1 MFKTY
6 YSFGA
11 LACQEAPQAIKLSF
25 ANSNLEDPKQKEKAY
40 DEKICISHKESGKW
54 VNEFYSPDMLCKT
67 INHISMAKEHAYYI
81 ASQPLKGN
89 AQTRRESN
97 MFSYRNI
104 VIDVDAH
111 DYLERNNLSP
121 MQLQPH
127 VDELLHRINRDMQEL
142 PFNFAVETGRGVQL
156 WMCMEETSKALKFAH
171 SRAVNTLC
179 KIVSDI
185 LKEYDLDDVFEVDKV
200 SSKKN
205 LSLFRLP
212 GSYNPTTRTFTKVHI
227 YHEEL
232 HDYNELNQTIT
243 DVWELFWNEEQGKSK
258 KKKTRK
264 ITPITR
270 AAEEYL
276 PLMNKRVRIIEEMVE
291 RGMIDVG
298 HREVAMFLYFNAARQ
313 LSWDNE
319 TPEDKTE
326 RLNKKLKKP
335 ISAAEL
341 KAIFNNRKVYKIS
354 NNLWYEYLDIKPS
367 DVEGLVMTKS
377 NALRDLKRKQKK
389 DTRNEAIESYYK
401 KDMPIATIAKT
412 MGIGRATV
420 QRVLDARGLRVTKM
434 I

>member
-1 MFKTY
+1 MFRSY
-6 YSFGA
+6 YSLGN
-11 LACQEAPQAIKLSF
+11 LACQEAAQAIKLSF
-25 ANSNLEDPKQKEKAY
+25 VNNNLDDQNQKRTSF

-54 VNEFYSPDMLCKT
+54 INEFYSPEMLD
-67 INHISMAKEHAYYI
+67 ISLNNIYMAKEFSYYI
-81 ASQPLKGN
+81 VNQPLKGN
-89 AQTRRESN
+89 SQTRRSSN
-97 MFSYRNI
+97 LFSYRNI

-111 DYLERNNLSP
+111 EYLERNNLQP

-127 VDELLHRINRDMQEL
+127 VDELLYRINRDMQEL

-156 WMCMEETSKALKFAH
+156 WMCMEETSKSLKFAH
-171 SRAVNTLC
+171 NRAVNTLC

-205 LSLFRLP
+205 LALFRFP
-212 GSYNPTTRTFTKVHI
+212 GSYNPTTRTFTKVHM
-227 YHEEL
+227 YHDKL

-243 DVWELFWNEEQGKSK
+243 DVWELFWNDDQSKTK

-270 AAEEYL
+270 AAAEYL

-298 HREVAMFLYFNAARQ
+298 HREVALFLYFNAARQ

-319 TPEDKTE
+319 TPESKTE
-326 RLNKKLKKP
+326 QLNQKLKKP

-389 DTRNEAIESYYK
+389 DTRNEAIESFYK
-401 KDMPIATIAKT
+401 KDMPISEIAKT